1 MRRRLAVLFFLL
13 LGLGFGTLRAEPPR
27 AGAALVRRCS
37 SDMVRVHSFCI
48 DRWEVHTVD
57 AASGEALSPY
67 YPPSSKLAA
76 SVRDTWLCEQGTL
89 GNAVARSLPLPEL
102 SSFQREHRF
111 EPRAV
116 SEASVVPQG
125 YLSYYTA
132 RKACENAHKRMCTKQ
147 EWVTACRGQKDTQFP
162 YGDTFRAGRCNVH
175 RAIHPGYVLHAS
187 SSVGLLDPRLN
198 LVEEGDDPLL
208 RLTGATTSC
217 ASEWGNDQIY
227 DMVGNLLR
235 GHVFTD
241 ETGTYNLETI
251 MPACYEPRQAK
262 HIHAKVQG
270 VSRPYTTQLYFSDD
284 VDRAKD
290 HYYMPEL
297 EVQVEDLPDGSQ
309 RGTYTFV
316 IHQVTEKENV
326 TPESLAARV

>member
-1 MRRRLAVLFFLL
+1 MLLIGGMRRRLAVLFFLL
-13 LGLGFGTLRAEPPR
+13 PGLGFRTLRAEPPR
-27 AGAALVRRCS
+27 AGVALVRRCS
-37 SDMVRVHSFCI
+37 PDMVHVHSFCI

-67 YPPSSKLAA
+67 YPPSAKLAA
-76 SVRDTWLCEQGTL
+76 SVRDTWLCEQSML

-102 SSFQREHRF
+102 SSFQREHSF

-116 SEASVVPQG
+116 SEPSVVPQG

-147 EWVTACRGQKDTQFP
+147 EWVTACRGQKETQFP

-175 RAIHPGYVLHAS
+175 RAIHPGFVLHAS

-217 ASEWGNDQIY
+217 ASEWGNDKIY
-227 DMVGNLLR
+227 DMVGNL
-235 GHVFTD
+235 D
-241 ETGTYNLETI
+241 EWVDEGMFLGGFYARATTKGCDAQVSAHGASYFDYSTGTRCCADLE
-251 MPACYEPRQAK
+251 
-262 HIHAKVQG
+262 
-270 VSRPYTTQLYFSDD
+270 
-284 VDRAKD
+284 
-290 HYYMPEL
+290 
-297 EVQVEDLPDGSQ
+297 
-309 RGTYTFV
+309 
-316 IHQVTEKENV
+316 
-326 TPESLAARV
+326 